1 MGFCIFGVMTISV
14 LARGVMSSSSSVTC
28 FARAFSS
35 GELCGSEERSLL
47 SEGESI
53 SEGGVGVIVLLLMML
68 VVSSAEL
75 SLAAPLL
82 FTAGVRES
90 LHSGVT
96 CASVGMAD
104 MIKGE
109 KILQNDL
116 KEAI

>member
-1 MGFCIFGVMTISV
+1 MMGFCIFGVMTISG

-53 SEGGVGVIVLLLMML
+53 SEGGVGVIVLLMML

-75 SLAAPLL
+75 SFAAPSL

-90 LHSGVT
+90 LHAGVT

-104 MIKGE
+104 MIK
-109 KILQNDL
+109 
-116 KEAI
+116 